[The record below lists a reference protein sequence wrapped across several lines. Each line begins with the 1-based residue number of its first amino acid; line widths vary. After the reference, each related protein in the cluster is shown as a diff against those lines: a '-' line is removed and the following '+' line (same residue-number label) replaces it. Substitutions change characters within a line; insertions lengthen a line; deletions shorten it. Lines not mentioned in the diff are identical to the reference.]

1 MSVPPRAGPSETAGV
16 ADAGVPPG
24 AGVQAAATSATE
36 ARTMEKRFTVIL
48 PRPSRTSPTAVDI
61 VLPIYLASVLAK
73 SSTGAGLGAERYFA
87 PSFPPRRGSRGHDE
101 GEGRPGPVRLD
112 RRQRLDDRA
121 TRKAHRRRGQ
131 AGRAGDVLAG
141 ALLRTVLLSGAGL
154 QALQLY
160 GEDPRRSDHEA
171 DAGPGEKARDRA
183 HRADVRGGPDRGLLQ
198 HRRGHRR
205 RWEVP
210 GKIPQDAYP
219 ARQRLLGEVLLPSR
233 QPRVSGLRHCRREGR
248 RLHLLRPP
256 LPGG

>member
-1 MSVPPRAGPSETAGV
+1 MEACRPAPGCRPRPPALLRRERWKNASP
-16 ADAGVPPG
+16 
-24 AGVQAAATSATE
+24 
-36 ARTMEKRFTVIL
+36 VIL

-205 RWEVP
+205 RWQIP
-210 GKIPQDAYP
+210 G
-219 ARQRLLGEVLLPSR
+219 
-233 QPRVSGLRHCRREGR
+233 
-248 RLHLLRPP
+248 
-256 LPGG
+256 